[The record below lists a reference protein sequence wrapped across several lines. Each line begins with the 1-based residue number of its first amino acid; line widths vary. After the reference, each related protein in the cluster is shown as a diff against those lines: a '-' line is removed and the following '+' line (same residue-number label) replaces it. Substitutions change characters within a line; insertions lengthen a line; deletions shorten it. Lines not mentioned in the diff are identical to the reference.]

1 MEGSET
7 ARNLQAANSVAH
19 ALANARKLAFVE
31 TIAGEDIEEIV
42 DG

>member
-7 ARNLQAANSVAH
+7 ARNLQAANSVH

-31 TIAGEDIEEIV
+31 NIAGEDIEEIA